1 MRKMRLIF
9 TLLYNDGYF
18 MLSRNFRLQ
27 KVGNLDWIENNYN
40 FKNIAF
46 SIDELIILNVNR
58 NERNLT
64 EFSKTISQLI
74 SNVFVPVAVGGG
86 VTSMEYAK
94 TLFMSGADKIII
106 NSILTENPILVK
118 ELVREYGSQSVIA
131 SIDYNIEKKGIISY
145 RNNGTNPINFELSD
159 YIAYIQE
166 LGVGEVYLNSI
177 QKDGTGQGYS
187 MDIIEP
193 FLPEFKIPVILAG
206 GAGNSK
212 HLIEAACN
220 PNVDAVATANLFN
233 FIGQALP
240 NSRREMQEKG
250 IPLANFLQL
259 DKVEHIVNQ

>member
-1 MRKMRLIF
+1 
-9 TLLYNDGYF
+9 

-27 KVGNLDWIENNYN
+27 RVGNLNWIENHYN

-58 NERNLT
+58 DERKLL
-64 EFSKTISQLI
+64 EFSHTITKI
-74 SNVFVPVAVGGG
+74 IKNVFVPIAVGGG

-94 TLFMSGADKIII
+94 VLFMSGADKIII
-106 NSILTENPILVK
+106 NSILTENPSLVK
-118 ELVREYGSQSVIA
+118 ELISEYGSQSVIA
-131 SIDYNIEKKGIISY
+131 SIDYSLGGKEIMLY
-145 RNNGTNPINFELSD
+145 RNNGTNLINYNFND

-177 QKDGTGQGYS
+177 HKDGTGQGYS
-187 MDIIEP
+187 MDTIKP
-193 FLPEFKIPVILAG
+193 YLSLFKIPVILAG

-212 HLIEAACN
+212 HLIEAALC

-240 NSRREMQEKG
+240 NSRAEMQNKG
-250 IPLANFLQL
+250 IHLANFLQL
-259 DKVEHIVNQ
+259 EKIANFVKH

>member
-1 MRKMRLIF
+1 MRKKRLIF
-9 TLLYNDGYF
+9 TLLYNDGNF

-40 FKNIAF
+40 FENIAF

-58 NERNLT
+58 NGRNLI
-64 EFSKTISQLI
+64 EFSKTIAKLI

-106 NSILTENPILVK
+106 NSILTENPYLVK

-131 SIDYNIEKKGIISY
+131 SIDYNIDKKEILAY
-145 RNNGTNPINFELSD
+145 RNNGINPINYNFTD
-159 YIAYIQE
+159 YITYIQK

-187 MDIIEP
+187 MDIIGP
-193 FLPEFKIPVILAG
+193 YLNLFKVPVILAG

-212 HLIEAACN
+212 HLIEASHN
-220 PNVDAVATANLFN
+220 PGVDAVATANLFN

-240 NSRREMQEKG
+240 NSRRDMQEEG
-250 IPLANFLQL
+250 IHMANFLPL
-259 DKVEHIVNQ
+259 KKVKQPV

>member
-1 MRKMRLIF
+1 MRKKRLIF

-18 MLSRNFRLQ
+18 ILSRNFRHQ

-40 FKNIAF
+40 FENIAF

-58 NERNLT
+58 NERNLN
-64 EFSKTISQLI
+64 EFSKTITKLI

-94 TLFMSGADKIII
+94 TLFMSGADKIIV

-118 ELVREYGSQSVIA
+118 ELIREFGSQSVIA
-131 SIDYNIEKKGIISY
+131 SIDYNIENDSIILY

-187 MDIIEP
+187 MDTIEP
-193 FLPEFKIPVILAG
+193 FLSKFNVPVILAG

-240 NSRREMQEKG
+240 NSRREMQEEG
-250 IPLANFLQL
+250 ILLAHFIQV
-259 DKVEHIVNQ
+259 DKVSYL